1 MDTTT
6 TWHTFLTNLTELGA
20 PPEVTWAEKVIR
32 PIVVY
37 LALVSWLR
45 WKGRRVLAQ
54 LNPFDF
60 VLLLMLANTVQ
71 NAVIGNDTSLAGG
84 LLGAFALVV
93 INSAL
98 VWLFH
103 RSPSRRPRWKWG
115 KELQLVHDGKPN
127 RTTLHRLRI
136 NAEEL
141 TARAHERGFDSLK
154 DVDCATMYPNGTI
167 YFQARPEETEAER
180 HAQLLG
186 RLDHLAAEIAALRG

>member
-6 TWHTFLTNLTELGA
+6 MWHTLWANLTQLGA

-37 LALVSWLR
+37 LALVCWLR
-45 WKGRRVLAQ
+45 WRGRRVLAQ

-84 LLGAFALVV
+84 LLGAFALVM

-98 VWLFH
+98 VRFFH
-103 RSPSRRPRWKWG
+103 RSPSQRFHWKWG

-127 RTTLHRLRI
+127 RATLGQLLI
-136 NAEEL
+136 NSEEL

-154 DVDCATMYPNGTI
+154 DVDYATLYPNGTI

-186 RLDHLAAEIAALRG
+186 RLDHLAAEIAALRR